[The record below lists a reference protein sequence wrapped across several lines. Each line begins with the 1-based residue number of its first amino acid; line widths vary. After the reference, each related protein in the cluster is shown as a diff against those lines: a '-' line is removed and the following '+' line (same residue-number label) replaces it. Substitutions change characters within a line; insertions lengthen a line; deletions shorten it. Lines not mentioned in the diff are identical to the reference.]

1 MRRIY
6 HGVIFFF
13 LPVLAAVITVCSMSV
28 AVRAGDLGRA
38 KYDFSEYMVNADPGE
53 DPHLKID
60 PGVTEFTLYDV
71 RVGSA
76 PPVSSGSGQDVML
89 RGQDRAKMTNAR
101 WYSRVNPKFRMII
114 MMISLTL
121 TR

>member
-1 MRRIY
+1 
-6 HGVIFFF
+6 
-13 LPVLAAVITVCSMSV
+13 MSV

-38 KYDFSEYMVNADPGE
+38 NYDFSEYMVNADPGE

-60 PGVTEFTLYDV
+60 PGVTEFKLYDV
-71 RVGSA
+71 RVESA
-76 PPVSSGSGQDVML
+76 PPVSSVSGQDVML
-89 RGQDRAKMTNAR
+89 RGQDRAKMTTPR
-101 WYSRVNPKFRMII
+101 WYSRVNPKFRMIM